1 MKVTKHQN
9 TSVLPT
15 KNKLISSPE
24 ESEQY
29 RYERAVNNTD
39 SYAQRKPLEE
49 FNNSKLGKI
58 LDYVDLGADVISM
71 TGIPVVSQ
79 VAAVTGMITGLP
91 QALIGINDYMH
102 SAARGDYKPTLDQIA
117 AVSKLIPTS
126 QIANWAGKLGGRAL
140 GKSDKYMRRAHT
152 YFKRN
157 GIPSKIK
164 LALEDLRRLPMLAGA
179 VAPDVV
185 NLATD
190 TYEIVKNKQGGTLPY
205 YLKYFNYV
213 ATKEK

>member
-24 ESEQY
+24 EVEQY
-29 RYERAVNNTD
+29 RYERAVNNTN

-58 LDYVDLGADVISM
+58 LDYVDLGADVVSM

-91 QALIGINDYMH
+91 QAIIGINDYMH
-102 SAARGDYKPTLDQIA
+102 SAARGEYKPTLDQIA

-126 QIANWAGKLGGRAL
+126 QIAN
-140 GKSDKYMRRAHT
+140 
-152 YFKRN
+152 
-157 GIPSKIK
+157 
-164 LALEDLRRLPMLAGA
+164 
-179 VAPDVV
+179 
-185 NLATD
+185 
-190 TYEIVKNKQGGTLPY
+190 
-205 YLKYFNYV
+205 
-213 ATKEK
+213 